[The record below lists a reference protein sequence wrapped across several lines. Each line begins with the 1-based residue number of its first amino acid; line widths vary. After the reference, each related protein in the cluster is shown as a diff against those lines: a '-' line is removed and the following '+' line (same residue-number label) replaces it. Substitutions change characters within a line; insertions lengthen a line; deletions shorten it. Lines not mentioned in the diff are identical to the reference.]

1 MRLISCVATALVI
14 ILIPLRVEAQTS
26 DQETGVA
33 AGAATGAVTGAVLG
47 GPIGAVV
54 GGVFGALIGGAAAPL
69 AGQAHL
75 HGGASGPLSL
85 ASLTRI
91 GGTPDAPVPL
101 NDSDTQP
108 HYRVVSDKVVL
119 VDRATGRIVRV
130 VQSSGRKYRRAAR
143 TGRPPRL
150 QRLSL
155 VR

>member
-1 MRLISCVATALVI
+1 MRLISCVAAALVI
-14 ILIPLRVEAQTS
+14 TILPLRAEAQTS

-54 GGVFGALIGGAAAPL
+54 GGVFGALIGGAAAAPPS
-69 AGQAHL
+69 GQAYQ
-75 HGGASGPLSL
+75 HGGAPGLLSL
-85 ASLTRI
+85 ASLSRI
-91 GGTPDAPVPL
+91 GGTPHAPVPL

-130 VQSSGRKYRRAAR
+130 VQSSGRKSRRVAR
-143 TGRPPRL
+143 TSRPR
-150 QRLSL
+150 RIG
-155 VR
+155 

>member
-14 ILIPLRVEAQTS
+14 TVIPLRVEAQTS
-26 DQETGVA
+26 DQEAGVA
-33 AGAATGAVTGAVLG
+33 AGAASGAVTGAVLG

-119 VDRATGRIVRV
+119 VDRRTGRVVRF
-130 VQSSGRKYRRAAR
+130 VQSSGGTSRRAVRTAR
-143 TGRPPRL
+143 SRRIG
-150 QRLSL
+150 
-155 VR
+155 